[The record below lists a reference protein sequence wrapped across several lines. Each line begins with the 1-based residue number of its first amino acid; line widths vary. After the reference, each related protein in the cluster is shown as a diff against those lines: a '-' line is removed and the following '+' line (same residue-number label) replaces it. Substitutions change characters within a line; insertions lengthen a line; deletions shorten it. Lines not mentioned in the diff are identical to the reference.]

1 MALVSNAPNYELRTI
16 NMERV
21 KKKKKSSISSSQA
34 HLNISEIKDGVVV
47 LKDGTLR
54 VVLMTSSINFALK
67 SEDEQNALIA
77 AYVTFLNAIDF
88 PLQVV
93 IQSRKL
99 QIQPYIDQLTALEK
113 EQANELLRLQIA
125 EYKAFIEEYV
135 EIGDIMTKK
144 FYIIVTY
151 DPLSNK
157 KKSFFARFKEVL
169 RPVISVRLKEEVFNR
184 RRKDLDLRVA
194 NVAGGLRSMSL
205 NVVQLDTQALI
216 ELYYSTYN
224 PDIAFT
230 EPVGDISKLQV
241 E

>member
-1 MALVSNAPNYELRTI
+1 
-16 NMERV
+16 MERV
-21 KKKKKSSISSSQA
+21 KKKKKTSVPPTQA
-34 HLNISEIKDGVVV
+34 HLPIAEIKDGVVV

-67 SEDEQNALIA
+67 SEEEQNALIA
-77 AYVTFLNAIDF
+77 AYVSFLNSIDF
-88 PLQVV
+88 PLQIV

-99 QIQPYIDQLTALEK
+99 QIQPYIDQLAVKER
-113 EQANELLRLQIA
+113 EQANELLRIQIA
-125 EYKAFIEEYV
+125 DYKAFIQEYV
-135 EIGDIMTKK
+135 ELGDIMTKR

-184 RRKDLDLRVA
+184 RKKDLDLRVA
-194 NVAGGLRSMSL
+194 NVASGLQSMGL
-205 NVVQLDTQALI
+205 NVAQLDTQSLI

-224 PDIAFT
+224 QDMAFT

-241 E
+241 EE

>member
-1 MALVSNAPNYELRTI
+1 MLVIIMAKT
-16 NMERV
+16 
-21 KKKKKSSISSSQA
+21 KKKKKSGIPSTQA
-34 HLNISEIKDGVVV
+34 HLHISEIKDGVVV

-67 SEDEQNALIA
+67 SEDEQNALIS
-77 AYVTFLNAIDF
+77 AYVSFLNSIDF
-88 PLQVV
+88 PLQII

-99 QIQPYIDQLTALEK
+99 QIQPYIDQLSSLEK
-113 EQANELLRLQIA
+113 EQANELLRIQIA
-125 EYKAFIEEYV
+125 DYKAFIQEYV

-184 RRKDLDLRVA
+184 RKKDLDLRVA
-194 NVAGGLRSMSL
+194 NVASGLRSMSL
-205 NVVQLDTQALI
+205 NAVQLDTQALI

-230 EPVGDISKLQV
+230 EPVGDVGKLQI
-241 E
+241 EE

>member
-1 MALVSNAPNYELRTI
+1 
-16 NMERV
+16 MERV
-21 KKKKKSSISSSQA
+21 KKKKKTSVPPTQA
-34 HLNISEIKDGVVV
+34 HLPIAEIKDGVVV

-67 SEDEQNALIA
+67 SEEEQNALIA
-77 AYVTFLNAIDF
+77 AYVSFLNSIDF
-88 PLQVV
+88 PLQIV

-99 QIQPYIDQLTALEK
+99 QIQPYIDQLAVK
-113 EQANELLRLQIA
+113 EREQTNELLRIQIA
-125 EYKAFIEEYV
+125 DYKAFIQEYV
-135 EIGDIMTKK
+135 ELGDIMTKR

-184 RRKDLDLRVA
+184 RKKDLDLRVA
-194 NVAGGLRSMSL
+194 NVASGLQSMGL
-205 NVVQLDTQALI
+205 NVAQLDTQSLI

-224 PDIAFT
+224 QDMAFT

-241 E
+241 EE

>member
-1 MALVSNAPNYELRTI
+1 
-16 NMERV
+16 MERV
-21 KKKKKSSISSSQA
+21 KKKKKTSVPPTQA
-34 HLNISEIKDGVVV
+34 HLPIAEIKDGVVV

-67 SEDEQNALIA
+67 SEEEQNALIA
-77 AYVTFLNAIDF
+77 AYVSFLNSIDF
-88 PLQVV
+88 PLQIV

-99 QIQPYIDQLTALEK
+99 QIQPYIDQLAVK
-113 EQANELLRLQIA
+113 EREQTNELLRIQIA
-125 EYKAFIEEYV
+125 DYKAFIQEYV
-135 EIGDIMTKK
+135 ELGDIMTKR

-184 RRKDLDLRVA
+184 RKKDLDLRVA
-194 NVAGGLRSMSL
+194 NVASGLQSMGL
-205 NVVQLDTQALI
+205 NVAQLDTQSLI

-224 PDIAFT
+224 QDMAFT
-230 EPVGDISKLQV
+230 EPVGDISKLHV
-241 E
+241 EE